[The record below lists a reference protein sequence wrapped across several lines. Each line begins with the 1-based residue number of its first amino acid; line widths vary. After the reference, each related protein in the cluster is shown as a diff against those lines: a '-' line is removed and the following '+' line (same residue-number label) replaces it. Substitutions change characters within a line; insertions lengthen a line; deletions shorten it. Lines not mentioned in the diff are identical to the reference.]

1 MIRIEKFYFGSVK
14 ETTIFLATLVLIY
27 SLINLM
33 LMDFNDES
41 YFLHSEYTEDPA
53 RSVIFYTTAVFF
65 ILAIPAT
72 ISYLYGVRKEKLSFM
87 IPILILLP
95 SCPLLR
101 IIYIVLWFQDWG
113 ALVRLF
119 ISLMIVPY
127 SWVGFFTHFQDTRR
141 EKNKNLWVV

>member
-14 ETTIFLATLVLIY
+14 ETSIFLATLVLMY

-41 YFLHSEYTEDPA
+41 YFLHNEYIEDPA
-53 RSVIFYTTAVFF
+53 RSVIFYTTAIFF

-72 ISYLYGVRKEKLSFM
+72 ISYLYGVRKEKLSLM

-101 IIYIVLWFQDWG
+101 IIYIVLWFKDWG
-113 ALVRLF
+113 ALVRLI